1 MSQSKNQAQL
11 IESLSALVDDE
22 ASEFEV
28 HRVLTESQQDASV
41 RERWHRYQLARA
53 ALRGEAV
60 NLSTTS
66 TAFADR
72 IRDAIGEI
80 EFDEPLATTASKT
93 PAEKQQTSSNGR
105 WKTGAGRFAIAA
117 SVAAAVFLG
126 AQQMNLVAVNEGPG
140 QAQEFAQQPAEPAPS
155 APSSVNIP
163 TINVQNVSGGDT
175 LPPRSG
181 LPQSMQYSPNIQQQQ
196 LQDEQIRR
204 YIRQLMLEHAEHS
217 AQNSGSGLLPYAR
230 VPAEE
235 ER

>member
-11 IESLSALVDDE
+11 NESLSALVDDE

-41 RERWHRYQLARA
+41 RERWHRYQLAGA

-60 NLSTTS
+60 NLATNTH
-66 TAFADR
+66 FADR
-72 IRDAIGEI
+72 IRDAIRDI
-80 EFDEPLATTASKT
+80 EFDEPLASTADKS
-93 PAEKQQTSSNGR
+93 AREKQGSIASGA
-105 WKTGAGRFAIAA
+105 WKAGAGRFAIAA

-126 AQQMNLVAVNEGPG
+126 AQQMNLVAFNGEPG
-140 QAQEFAQQPAEPAPS
+140 QSQEFAQQPADPAPTV

-175 LPPRSG
+175 IPPRSR
-181 LPQSMQYSPNIQQQQ
+181 LPQSLQYSPNIQQQQ